1 MSANI
6 NLNVLKNFIIEKV
19 GGNKLE
25 KKDTNKFDISNNT
38 FTKGDVD
45 VNNYLDL
52 DEILNDDDLY
62 GQFAA
67 LYKEETDKANAKD
80 NEEEDL
86 IQATAGQGGAK
97 A

>member
-1 MSANI
+1 
-6 NLNVLKNFIIEKV
+6 
-19 GGNKLE
+19 
-25 KKDTNKFDISNNT
+25 
-38 FTKGDVD
+38 
-45 VNNYLDL
+45 
-52 DEILNDDDLY
+52 LY
-62 GQFAA
+62 GQFTA

>member
-25 KKDTNKFDISNNT
+25 KKDANKFDISNNT

-62 GQFAA
+62 GQFTA